1 MYFSANYGRGRW
13 PKSNQGL
20 IGLEPDLT
28 GCEHPSLLLDLPSS
42 IYSSQLESSWFN
54 RIIFFLKVSEFLFYL
69 ENIEGGLGSL
79 WPQRLLSASFLVAV
93 AVVELRLWKASFSL
107 CVLPAFSCSQV
118 VCWSFASFVPL
129 AHHRDVEQSGI
140 LRYFYL
146 GSFFI

>member
-79 WPQRLLSASFLVAV
+79 WPQHLLSASFLVA
-93 AVVELRLWKASFSL
+93 
-107 CVLPAFSCSQV
+107 AFSCGTATLESILFTL
-118 VCWSFASFVPL
+118 CASSLFLLSGCLLELCFLCSFGPP
-129 AHHRDVEQSGI
+129 QGC
-140 LRYFYL
+140 
-146 GSFFI
+146 